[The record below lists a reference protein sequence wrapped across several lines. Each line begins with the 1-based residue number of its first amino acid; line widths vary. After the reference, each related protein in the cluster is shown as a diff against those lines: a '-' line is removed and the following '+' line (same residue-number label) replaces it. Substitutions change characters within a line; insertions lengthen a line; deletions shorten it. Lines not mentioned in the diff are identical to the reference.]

1 MDVCWLDWFKV
12 QYGDPVH
19 KLREVIR
26 TWLTTSDTP
35 TWRVIVEALK
45 SPVTG
50 EGQLAMDLY
59 NKSTAPVDSN
69 LWMVSDFT

>member
-1 MDVCWLDWFKV
+1 MVILFTSF
-12 QYGDPVH
+12 
-19 KLREVIR
+19 REVIR

-50 EGQLAMDLY
+50 EGWLAMDLQQKY
-59 NKSTAPVDSN
+59 CSSGQQPVDGK
-69 LWMVSDFT
+69 